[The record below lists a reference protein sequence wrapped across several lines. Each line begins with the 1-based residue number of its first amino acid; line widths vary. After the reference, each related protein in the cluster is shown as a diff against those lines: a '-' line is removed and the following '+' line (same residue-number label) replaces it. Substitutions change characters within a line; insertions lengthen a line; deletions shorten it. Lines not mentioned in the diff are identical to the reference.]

1 METHSLEATARRMS
15 RHRARGE
22 LRRAWLC
29 AVELTV
35 AEPQRGRWWA
45 QRGDLA
51 AALRDEDEV
60 LLAMRQAVYLFR
72 REGAPERADS
82 VAMWLQRNGFDAG
95 DVARSR
101 RRAWRRAG

>member
-1 METHSLEATARRMS
+1 MS

-35 AEPQRGRWWA
+35 TDPQRGRWWA
-45 QRGDLA
+45 HRGDLA

-60 LLAMRQAVYLFR
+60 LLAMRQAVFLFR
-72 REGAPERADS
+72 REGAHERAES
-82 VAMWLQRNGFDAG
+82 VTMWLLRKGIDAG
-95 DVARSR
+95 VAARPR
-101 RRAWRRAG
+101 RRAWRHAI